1 MVRCSLCGQEELC
14 FTCPYCNGLYCAEHR
29 LPESHGCPS
38 LQRARDDAR
47 RRIADSFS
55 GEYQEEEEEPKENT
69 TAPRAPIVK
78 RPVMQRRVTRSRFSS
93 REKRDLAIAS
103 VLVSLVALSMI
114 GNPGGIMSTLSIL
127 PYIIAAGWW
136 WYPVILVAVFLTS
149 FLIHE
154 MAHKFVAQH
163 YGMWSEFRML
173 AYGYYLSLL
182 AILFSFPVFGT
193 GAVFTTGSS
202 NPDHDAKST
211 LAGPLSNAVM
221 ASLFMIMA
229 LFAFLLQG
237 GLQYPFNYLIQ
248 YGAILNSILGLFNMI
263 PIPPFDGARVML
275 WKKRVW
281 GGLLVVLLA
290 LLILSYEFI
299 PMLWA

>member
-1 MVRCSLCGQEELC
+1 
-14 FTCPYCNGLYCAEHR
+14 
-29 LPESHGCPS
+29 
-38 LQRARDDAR
+38 
-47 RRIADSFS
+47 
-55 GEYQEEEEEPKENT
+55 
-69 TAPRAPIVK
+69 
-78 RPVMQRRVTRSRFSS
+78 
-93 REKRDLAIAS
+93 
-103 VLVSLVALSMI
+103 
-114 GNPGGIMSTLSIL
+114 
-127 PYIIAAGWW
+127 
-136 WYPVILVAVFLTS
+136 
-149 FLIHE
+149 
-154 MAHKFVAQH
+154 
-163 YGMWSEFRML
+163 
-173 AYGYYLSLL
+173 
-182 AILFSFPVFGT
+182 
-193 GAVFTTGSS
+193 
-202 NPDHDAKST
+202 
-211 LAGPLSNAVM
+211 M

>member
-1 MVRCSLCGQEELC
+1 
-14 FTCPYCNGLYCAEHR
+14 
-29 LPESHGCPS
+29 
-38 LQRARDDAR
+38 
-47 RRIADSFS
+47 
-55 GEYQEEEEEPKENT
+55 
-69 TAPRAPIVK
+69 
-78 RPVMQRRVTRSRFSS
+78 
-93 REKRDLAIAS
+93 
-103 VLVSLVALSMI
+103 MI
-114 GNPGGIMSTLSIL
+114 GNPNGIISTLTIL

-149 FLIHE
+149 FMVHE

-229 LFAFLLQG
+229 LFAFLVEG

-248 YGAILNSILGLFNMI
+248 YGAILNSILGLFNML
-263 PIPPFDGARVML
+263 PIPPFDGARVLL
-275 WKKRVW
+275 WKKGVW
-281 GGLLVVLLA
+281 AGLLVVLLA